1 MENNRAALGPLPAAA
16 TSPGP
21 ASPAQRVVLKRLA
34 ERGGP
39 TALADLVAAT
49 GLHENTLREHLA
61 ALTRAGLV
69 RRERATPNGRGRPA
83 WLWSAVPAG
92 TAGAAEYA
100 GLAGA
105 LARAL
110 HHSSPQPV
118 ADAIEAGRSWGHDL
132 AAAPSARRGV
142 PADAGTTPRQRV
154 EGVLGTLGFA
164 PERDE
169 RDASGATVRLTRCPL
184 LDAAREMP
192 DVVCNVHLGL
202 VGGILEQVG
211 AQDVD
216 SRLTPF
222 AEPGACLLELRDVT
236 R

>member
-1 MENNRAALGPLPAAA
+1 MENNRAALGPLGATA

-34 ERGGP
+34 ERGRP
-39 TALADLVAAT
+39 TALVDLVAVT
-49 GLHENTLREHLA
+49 GLHENTLREHLG
-61 ALTRAGLV
+61 ALARAGLV
-69 RRERATPNGRGRPA
+69 RRERATPTGRGRPA

-100 GLAGA
+100 GLASA

-132 AAAPSARRGV
+132 ATADPTETGAGPRR
-142 PADAGTTPRQRV
+142 RL

-164 PERDE
+164 PEHDE
-169 RDASGATVRLTRCPL
+169 RDPSGATVRLTRCPL

-192 DVVCNVHLGL
+192 EVVCNVHLGL
-202 VGGILEQVG
+202 VGGILEQLG
-211 AQDVD
+211 ARDVD

-222 AEPGACLLELRDVT
+222 AEPGACLLELREVT